1 MADADEGFFTTLM
14 QAVRNIN
21 PYVHTHT
28 HLNTIQREN
37 VHK

>member
-28 HLNTIQREN
+28 LKHNTERECT
-37 VHK
+37 